1 VTIFGAGERVA
12 IDGNCV
18 VGVKTE
24 TRKYMG
30 SKSLIVWLAMTR
42 KINSIAMAH
51 LICYIMWQ

>member
-1 VTIFGAGERVA
+1 MGIVLLVYGKWER
-12 IDGNCV
+12 
-18 VGVKTE
+18 TE
-24 TRKYMG
+24 TREYMG